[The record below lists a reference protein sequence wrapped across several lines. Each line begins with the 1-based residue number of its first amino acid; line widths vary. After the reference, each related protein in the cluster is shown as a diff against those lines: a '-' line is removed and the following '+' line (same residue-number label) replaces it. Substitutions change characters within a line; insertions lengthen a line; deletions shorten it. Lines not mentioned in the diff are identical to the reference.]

1 MLKKPFYSARRGT
14 TSVEFAVTCPIVF
27 FLVLA
32 TVTGGIG
39 VFRYQQMASLA
50 REGARWA
57 SVHGGQYAAE
67 TGQPAATPEDVYENA
82 ILPVATALDLQHLS
96 CQVTWNKS
104 NMPSSL
110 VNDDFETPRANTVTV
125 TVTYKWFPEMFL
137 VGPITLT
144 SSSTAQMMY

>member
-1 MLKKPFYSARRGT
+1 MRHAAARRGT

-32 TVTGGIG
+32 TMIGGLG

-57 SVHGGQYAAE
+57 SVHGGLYEKE
-67 TGQPAATPEDVYENA
+67 TGQPAATAADVYNKA
-82 ILPVATALDLQHLS
+82 IVPAASTLNLNYVS
-96 CQVTWNKS
+96 YEVTWNTS
-104 NMPSSL
+104 NMPLS
-110 VNDDFETPRANTVTV
+110 VHEDVQTPKGNTVTV
-125 TVTYKWFPEMFL
+125 KVTYQWFPGLFL
-137 VGPITLT
+137 VGPYTLT

>member
-1 MLKKPFYSARRGT
+1 MLKKTHSSARRGT

-27 FLVLA
+27 FLLLA
-32 TVTGGIG
+32 TITGGVG

-57 SVHGGQYAAE
+57 SVHGGQYALE
-67 TGQPAATPEDVYENA
+67 TGQPAATPQDVFEKG
-82 ILPVATALDLQHLS
+82 ILPMAAALDVRRLS
-96 CQVTWNKS
+96 YSVKWDKS
-104 NMPSSL
+104 NMPFSL
-110 VNDDFETPRANTVTV
+110 INDDVQTPRANKVTV
-125 TVTYKWFPEMFL
+125 TVTYQWFPEVFL